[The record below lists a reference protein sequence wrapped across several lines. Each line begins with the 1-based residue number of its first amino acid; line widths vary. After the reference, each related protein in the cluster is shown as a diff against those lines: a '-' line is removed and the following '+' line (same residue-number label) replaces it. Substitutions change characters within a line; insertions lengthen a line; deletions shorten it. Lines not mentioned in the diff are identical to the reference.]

1 MFNQTKLYS
10 FTIGLFI
17 MKKTLRLVLGD
28 QLNIKH
34 SWYSEKKENITYVLM
49 ELRSETDYVQHHIQK
64 VVSFFVG
71 MRSFAK
77 ELEELGHQVI
87 YLELDDSKN
96 EQSFTKNLKR
106 TVSNNKFDQL
116 EYQQPDEY
124 RLDQELTSLHKEL
137 SVEVNAVSSEH
148 FYTERLEMKE
158 LFDKR
163 KSKGWLMES
172 FYREMRKKHELLI
185 DSNEK
190 PLGGKWNYD
199 QSNRKKLPK
208 NHKPTA
214 PKLFQRDVSDI
225 MKMLEEQNVKT
236 IGSIDSKNFL
246 WPVTRNEGEE
256 MLEFFV
262 EECLPLFGDFQD
274 AMSVGEW
281 SLYHSRLS
289 FLMNSKILSP
299 KEVVDRVIQH
309 WENNQDTIDIS
320 QVEGFVRQIIGWREY
335 MRGIYWAKMP
345 EYENENQLN
354 HTNSLPEFYWNGKTK
369 MNCMRQSIQQ
379 SLDYSYAHHIQRL
392 MVTGNFALLAGVEPQ
407 QVDDWYLGIYVD
419 AIQWVELPNTRGM
432 SQWADG
438 GLVATKPY
446 VSSAN
451 YIDKMSDYCGSC
463 YYSKKDKVGEKACPF
478 NSLYWNF
485 IDRHLDKWESNHRMG
500 MMVANWKK
508 QDPEQKVKL
517 LERAQ
522 YILENMNSI

>member
-1 MFNQTKLYS
+1 
-10 FTIGLFI
+10 

-28 QLNIKH
+28 QLNQQH
-34 SWYSEKKENITYVLM
+34 SWFNKKEEQVTYVLM
-49 ELRSETDYVQHHIQK
+49 ELRSETDYAKHHIQK
-64 VVSFFVG
+64 VVSFFLG

-77 ELEELGHQVI
+77 EIKQQGHQVI
-87 YLELDDSKN
+87 YIRLDDEN
-96 EQSFTKNLKR
+96 NRQSFSENIKR
-106 TVSNNKFDQL
+106 IVKEQDYKRF
-116 EYQQPDEY
+116 EYQLPDEW
-124 RLDQELTSLHKEL
+124 RLDQQLKTLCKELTIEC
-137 SVEVNAVSSEH
+137 EAVDSEH
-148 FYTERLEMKE
+148 FYTTRLEMKDFFE
-158 LFDKR
+158 KK
-163 KSKGWLMES
+163 KSWLMES
-172 FYREMRKKHELLI
+172 FYRNMRKKHDLLI
-185 DSNEK
+185 EADEK
-190 PLGGKWNYD
+190 PVGGKWNFD
-199 QSNRKKLPK
+199 QTNRKKLPK

-214 PKLFQRDVSDI
+214 PKLFERDVTEMVEMI
-225 MKMLEEQNVKT
+225 HQAKVKT
-236 IGSIDSKNFL
+236 IGNIEAKHFV
-246 WPVTRNEGEE
+246 WPVTREEGLE

-262 EECLPLFGDFQD
+262 EKCLPLFGDFQD
-274 AMSVGEW
+274 AMAVGEW
-281 SLYHSRLS
+281 SIYHSRLS

-299 KEVVDRVIQH
+299 KEVVDRVVKH
-309 WENNQDTIDIS
+309 WEENRDEVDIS

-345 EYENENQLN
+345 EYETENQLN
-354 HTNSLPEFYWNGKTK
+354 HTEKLPEFYWTGKTK
-369 MNCMRQSIQQ
+369 MNCMRQAIQQ

-392 MVTGNFALLAGVEPQ
+392 MVTGNFALLAGIDPQ
-407 QVDDWYLGIYVD
+407 ELDDWYLGIYVD

-463 YYSKKDKVGEKACPF
+463 YYSKKEKVGEKACPF

-508 QDPEQKVKL
+508 QDSEQKTEL

-522 YILENMNSI
+522 YVLENINTI

>member
-1 MFNQTKLYS
+1 MN
-10 FTIGLFI
+10 
-17 MKKTLRLVLGD
+17 KTLRLVLGD
-28 QLNIKH
+28 QLNQQH
-34 SWYSEKKENITYVLM
+34 SWFNKKEEQVTYVLM
-49 ELRSETDYVQHHIQK
+49 ELRSETDYAKHHIQK
-64 VVSFFVG
+64 VVSFFLG
-71 MRSFAK
+71 MRSFA
-77 ELEELGHQVI
+77 EEIKQQGHQVI
-87 YLELDDSKN
+87 YFRLDDEN
-96 EQSFTKNLKR
+96 NRQSFSENIKSIVKEQDYKR
-106 TVSNNKFDQL
+106 F
-116 EYQQPDEY
+116 EYQLPDEW
-124 RLDQELTSLHKEL
+124 RLDEQLKTLCEELTIEY
-137 SVEVNAVSSEH
+137 EAVDSEH
-148 FYTERLEMKE
+148 FYTTRLEMKNFFE
-158 LFDKR
+158 KK
-163 KSKGWLMES
+163 KSKSWLMES
-172 FYREMRKKHELLI
+172 FYRNMRKKHDLLLEA
-185 DSNEK
+185 DEK
-190 PLGGKWNYD
+190 PIGGKWNFD
-199 QSNRKKLPK
+199 QTNRKKLPK

-214 PKLFQRDVSDI
+214 PKLFERDVTELVE
-225 MKMLEEQNVKT
+225 MLDKRSVET
-236 IGSIDSKNFL
+236 IGNIDSKRFL
-246 WPVTRNEGEE
+246 WPVTRKEGLA
-256 MLEFFV
+256 MLDFFV

-274 AMSVGEW
+274 AMAVGEW

-299 KEVVDRVIQH
+299 KEVVNRVVKH
-309 WENNQDTIDIS
+309 WEENQEEVDIS

-345 EYENENQLN
+345 EYEQENQLEHN
-354 HTNSLPEFYWNGKTK
+354 NKLPEFYWSGKTK

-392 MVTGNFALLAGVEPQ
+392 MVTGNFALLAGIDPQ

-463 YYSKKDKVGEKACPF
+463 YYSKKEKVGEKACPF

-485 IDRHLDKWESNHRMG
+485 IDRHLNKWESNHRMG

-508 QDPEQKVKL
+508 QDPEQKAEI

-522 YILENMNSI
+522 NILENIDNL